1 MGERIKVGP
10 DGFIELV
17 EHMGSDASIC
27 ESARVSYD
35 QTGKQGDDRK
45 LIRYLMRH
53 NHTSPFEMAELRF
66 IVRVPIDIWRQ
77 WVRHRTAS
85 INEHST
91 RYREAIEAVAFPDWK
106 DWRTQSTTNKQGSGD
121 LLPPDV
127 GVECTFD
134 FVNAADACNSAY
146 KSLLRRGVAR
156 EQARSVLQLANY
168 TEAYWKINLHNLIH
182 FLRLRMAPDA
192 QQEIREYAN
201 AIHDLINPLF
211 PLTMQAF
218 RHYRLGAMQLTRLDI
233 QAIRF
238 RDWTGETIED
248 ARERGEYLQKLKRLK
263 LGEVCNE
270 IHE

>member
-10 DGFIELV
+10 DGFVELV

-35 QTGKQGDDRK
+35 QKGKHGDNRK

-53 NHTSPFEMAELRF
+53 NHTSPFEMAELKF
-66 IVRVPIDIWRQ
+66 IVRVPLDIWRQ

-85 INEHST
+85 INEFST
-91 RYREAIEAVAFPDWK
+91 RYREAIESVAIPDWWE
-106 DWRTQSTTNKQGSGD
+106 WRTQSTTNKQGSGE

-127 GVECTFD
+127 GEDCTLD
-134 FVNAADACNSAY
+134 FVNAADACKGAY
-146 KSLLRRGVAR
+146 QSLLRRGVAR

-168 TEAYWKINLHNLIH
+168 TEAYWKIDLHNLMH

-192 QQEIREYAN
+192 QQEIREF
-201 AIHDLINPLF
+201 AIAIYDLIEPLF

-218 RHYRLGAMQLTRLDI
+218 RHYRLGAMQLTALDI
-233 QAIRF
+233 QAICI

-248 ARERGEYLQKLKRLK
+248 ARERREYLQKLEALK
-263 LGEVCNE
+263 LGRG
-270 IHE
+270 